1 MPVRSVIVDSAGGLH
16 AARFSRI
23 AVGRMGKTWL
33 HQAWLS
39 PTLVSTSSVFK
50 S

>member
-23 AVGRMGKTWL
+23 AVGLYGQNVASSSMVKPTIGL
-33 HQAWLS
+33 H
-39 PTLVSTSSVFK
+39 LVCL
-50 S
+50 